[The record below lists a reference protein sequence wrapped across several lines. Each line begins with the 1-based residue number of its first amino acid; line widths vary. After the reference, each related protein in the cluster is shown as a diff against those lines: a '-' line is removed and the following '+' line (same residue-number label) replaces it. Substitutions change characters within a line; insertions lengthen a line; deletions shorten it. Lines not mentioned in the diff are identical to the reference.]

1 MSLTIR
7 PFEQSIAELG
17 TLIGIHIGAKN
28 AAAVAARAQAALQVS
43 AALSAASSGDLST
56 AQTEL
61 AGVVSSASSDPGVK
75 QFLGDLTSQASSL
88 LQFNLQL
95 GAEVPILGTA
105 AQAIF
110 GQAAAGIKAIA
121 SQYPA
126 PPAATPAA
134 AAPAAA
140 PAAASSAG

>member
-1 MSLTIR
+1 MSITVK

-28 AAAVAARAQAALQVS
+28 AADVDARAQAALKVAS
-43 AALSAASSGDLST
+43 ALSAASTGDLAS
-56 AQTEL
+56 AQAAL
-61 AGVVSSASSDPGVK
+61 VGVVSASSDPGVR
-75 QFLGDLTSQASSL
+75 QFLGDLTAQASAL

-95 GAEVPILGTA
+95 GANVPLLGTA

-121 SQYPA
+121 TQYPA
-126 PPAATPAA
+126 PQTTQKS
-134 AAPAAA
+134 AAPAA
-140 PAAASSAG
+140 G